1 MESLIFNQK
10 KCQSIVIKTK
20 MSAPMIAAA
29 VGMMVCCSSSSAMMM
44 MGGGEETPAA
54 AAAAGAG
61 AGAGAATDTG
71 TTGPVSGQYIKL
83 EHSIAQDLTKGGDD
97 NDKNYTVELGELEV
111 FGTDGSTNI
120 ALNTPVEAANYHGAG
135 PLANL
140 TDGNLQNFMHTLGRT
155 ADDYDTVMVDL
166 GSVQEITKIV
176 ITNRGSSGR
185 SGGIVTTVL
194 DASQG
199 EVSVLPA
206 LEGGKR
212 NYTWDFNAMIK
223 KWKT

>member
-10 KCQSIVIKTK
+10 KCQSIVIKT
-20 MSAPMIAAA
+20 MAAIAAG
-29 VGMMVCCSSSSAMMM
+29 VGMMVMCSSSLAAALM
-44 MGGGEETPAA
+44 MGGSEETPAA
-54 AAAAGAG
+54 GAGAG

-71 TTGPVSGQYIKL
+71 TTGPVSGRYIKL

-97 NDKNYTVELGELEV
+97 NDKNYIIELSELEV
-111 FGTDGSTNI
+111 FSTDGSTNI
-120 ALNTPVEAANYHGAG
+120 ALNAPVEAANYHGAG
-135 PLANL
+135 PLVNL

-176 ITNRGSSGR
+176 ITNRGNSGR

-206 LEGGKR
+206 LGGGKHT
-212 NYTWDFNAMIK
+212 YTWDFNAMIK
-223 KWKT
+223 KWKTS

>member
-1 MESLIFNQK
+1 M
-10 KCQSIVIKTK
+10 
-20 MSAPMIAAA
+20 AAIAVAG
-29 VGMMVCCSSSSAMMM
+29 VGLMVVCSSSLAAVMLM
-44 MGGGEETPAA
+44 GGEEETPDT
-54 AAAAGAG
+54 GAG
-61 AGAGAATDTG
+61 AGAGASTVNDG

-83 EHSIAQDLTKGGDD
+83 EHSIAQDLTRGGDD
-97 NDKNYTVELGELEV
+97 NDKNYTVELAELEV

-120 ALNTPVEAANYHGAG
+120 ALNAPVEAANYHGAG

-199 EVSVLPA
+199 DVSVLPA
-206 LEGGKR
+206 LEGGKSK
-212 NYTWDFNAMIK
+212 YTWDFNATIK
-223 KWKT
+223 KWKTS

>member
-1 MESLIFNQK
+1 M
-10 KCQSIVIKTK
+10 
-20 MSAPMIAAA
+20 AAIAVAG
-29 VGMMVCCSSSSAMMM
+29 VGLMVVCSSSLAAVMM
-44 MGGGEETPAA
+44 MGGSEEDSGG
-54 AAAAGAG
+54 GAG
-61 AGAGAATDTG
+61 GSGEGGGGPDTG
-71 TTGPVSGQYIKL
+71 TTGPVSGRYIKL

-97 NDKNYTVELGELEV
+97 NDKNYTVELAELEV

-120 ALNTPVEAANYHGAG
+120 ALNAPVEAANYHGAG

-185 SGGIVTTVL
+185 SGGIVTTIL

-199 EVSVLPA
+199 DVSVLPA
-206 LEGGKR
+206 LEGGKSK
-212 NYTWDFNAMIK
+212 YTWDFNAMIK
-223 KWKT
+223 KWKTS

>member
-1 MESLIFNQK
+1 MAA
-10 KCQSIVIKTK
+10 V
-20 MSAPMIAAA
+20 PMLVG
-29 VGMMVCCSSSSAMMM
+29 VGMMVCSSSLAAFMM
-44 MGGGEETPAA
+44 MGGEEETPNTGAGPS
-54 AAAAGAG
+54 AGAG
-61 AGAGAATDTG
+61 ASTANDG
-71 TTGPVSGQYIKL
+71 TTGPVSGRYIKL
-83 EHSIAQDLTKGGDD
+83 EHSIAQDLTRGGDD

-120 ALNTPVEAANYHGAG
+120 ALNAPVEAANYHGAG
-135 PLANL
+135 PLVNL

-155 ADDYDTVMVDL
+155 ADDYDTVIVDL

-185 SGGIVTTVL
+185 SGGIVTTIL

-206 LEGGKR
+206 LEGGKS
-212 NYTWDFNAMIK
+212 NYTWDFNAIVK
-223 KWKT
+223 KWKTS